1 MQIGKTIE
9 LLRRSKNIKQKD
21 LAKACGISVTALCN
35 FEKEKYNPSQ
45 EVLRKI
51 CDALGISLPC
61 FLLYMIEDTDIPEEK
76 RMAFNMFMS
85 PLKQL
90 LTQ

>member
-1 MQIGKTIE
+1 MKTGKAIE
-9 LLRRSKNIKQKD
+9 LLRRNKNIKQKD

-35 FEKEKYNPSQ
+35 FEKERYNPSQ
-45 EVLRKI
+45 EVLKRI
-51 CDALGISLPC
+51 CDALGVSLPC
-61 FLLYMIEDTDIPEEK
+61 FLLYTIEDSDIPEEK
-76 RMAFNMFMS
+76 RVAFNMFMS